1 MKLYSQPSSKM
12 LPGLQ
17 TPGYLGLI
25 SGCMFSGKTSKL
37 IELYKQYSLCDIS
50 VSVINHAGDDRY
62 GTSDLSTHDGRRIP
76 CIRATTLGGLE
87 SHDSIQNARVILIN
101 EGQFFHDI
109 VPWVTAR
116 VEKEE
121 KIVFVCGLDGDFAR
135 QGFGSW
141 LDLLP
146 LADEVTKLTALCSS
160 CKLHPGIFSRRL
172 TADTHQVLIGSAQY
186 IPVCRRCYKIE
197 DTTVFQIQKIRANM
211 ECVRGRVLQQ
221 RDTLVNKWK
230 NDYCGA
236 TRAERKKMRPIFAS
250 LEEAMDQ
257 DTRLL
262 KNLRDELQTLE
273 TTK

>member
-1 MKLYSQPSSKM
+1 M

-37 IELYKQYSLCDIS
+37 IELFKQYTMCEIS

-62 GTSDLSTHDGRRIP
+62 GTSELSTHDGRQIP
-76 CIRATTLGGLE
+76 CTRATSLSGLE
-87 SHDSIQNARVILIN
+87 NHESIKNSRVVLIN
-101 EGQFFHDI
+101 EGQFFPDI

-116 VEKEE
+116 VEDEE

-186 IPVCRRCYKIE
+186 IPVCRRCYKMDDIGKAE
-197 DTTVFQIQKIRANM
+197 KIRASMNSIR
-211 ECVRGRVLQQ
+211 EKIHQRVKNYFEINQGPPPPCTGPEHCQWHAEHVSFRESQQ
-221 RDTLVNKWK
+221 RDAKLFL
-230 NDYCGA
+230 D
-236 TRAERKKMRPIFAS
+236 
-250 LEEAMDQ
+250 LE
-257 DTRLL
+257 
-262 KNLRDELQTLE
+262 DELKTLE
-273 TTK
+273 STK

>member
-1 MKLYSQPSSKM
+1 M

-37 IELYKQYSLCDIS
+37 IELFKQYTLCEIS

-76 CIRATTLGGLE
+76 CTRATALSGLE
-87 SHDSIQNARVILIN
+87 CHDSIRDARVILIN
-101 EGQFFHDI
+101 EGQFFPDI

-116 VEKEE
+116 VEEEE

-160 CKLHPGIFSRRL
+160 CKQHPGIFSRRL

-186 IPVCRRCYKIE
+186 IPVCRKCYRTE
-197 DTTVFQIQKIRANM
+197 DTASFRTQKIRSDMACALK
-211 ECVRGRVLQQ
+211 ESLQ
-221 RDTLVNKWK
+221 RRADWDKWLK
-230 NDYCGA
+230 DYCGA
-236 TRAERKKMRPIFAS
+236 TRAERKRLRTTFVS
-250 LEEAMDQ
+250 LDEAIGQ
-257 DTRLL
+257 DAQL
-262 KNLRDELQTLE
+262 LRDLRAELQTLE

>member
-1 MKLYSQPSSKM
+1 M

-37 IELYKQYSLCDIS
+37 IALFKQYTLCDIS
-50 VSVINHAGDDRY
+50 VSVINHAGDNRY
-62 GTSDLSTHDGRRIP
+62 GESELSTHDGKRIP
-76 CIRATTLGGLE
+76 CARATVLSGLE
-87 SHDSIQNARVILIN
+87 CDDAIRDARVILIN
-101 EGQFFHDI
+101 EGQFFPDI

-116 VEKEE
+116 VEEE
-121 KIVFVCGLDGDFAR
+121 ERIVFVCGLDGDFSR

-197 DTTVFQIQKIRANM
+197 DTNGFRMQKIRANM
-211 ECVRGRVLQQ
+211 ETVQERARQ
-221 RDTLVNKWK
+221 RRKDYVEKWET
-230 NDYCGA
+230 DYCGA
-236 TRAERKKMRPIFAS
+236 TRAERKQMRSILAS
-250 LEEAMDQ
+250 LDEAIGQ
-257 DTRLL
+257 DAQLL
-262 KNLRDELQTLE
+262 RILRDELQTLE